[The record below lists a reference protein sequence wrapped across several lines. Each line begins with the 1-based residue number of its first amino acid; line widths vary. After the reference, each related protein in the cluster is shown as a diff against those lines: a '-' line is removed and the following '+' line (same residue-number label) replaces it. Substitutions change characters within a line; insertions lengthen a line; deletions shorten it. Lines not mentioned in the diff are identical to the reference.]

1 MTTDTGVDHSAQ
13 PDQVHSLRGLRAALL
28 SDLEPLITLALQVA
42 VLQAAGHRRAAIERQ
57 LGASRPDMD
66 KAMRMVKRAAGR
78 LEAGD
83 ARGPGRDF

>member
-1 MTTDTGVDHSAQ
+1 MTSTRDHSSQ
-13 PDQVHSLRGLRAALL
+13 PDQLRNLRGLRAALL
-28 SDLEPLITLALQVA
+28 SDIEPLITLALQVA

-66 KAMRMVKRAAGR
+66 KAMRMVKRAAAR

-83 ARGPGRDF
+83 ARGPGRAF